1 MRISESARRKADR
14 DMTYSCLYKS
24 PIGVL
29 LIEEEN
35 GKITDIHLQ
44 REATQ
49 NFSPENGKQPSA
61 LLREACIQLD
71 EYFQGKRKQFD
82 LPLSYEGTDFQQR
95 VWRELQK
102 IPYGE
107 TRSYEDIAVGAGSPK
122 AQRAVGQANNR
133 NPIMI
138 IVPCH
143 RVIHK
148 NGDISGYAC
157 GIEAKRYLLELEKN
171 KNEADQIF

>member
-1 MRISESARRKADR
+1 MKE
-14 DMTYSCLYKS
+14 YCLYES

-29 LIEEEN
+29 CIGEEN

-44 REATQ
+44 REEDRNLVIQDEQHA
-49 NFSPENGKQPSA
+49 A
-61 LLREACIQLD
+61 ILRETCTQLD

-82 LPLSYEGTDFQQR
+82 LPLGYEGTAFQQR
-95 VWRELQK
+95 AWRELQK

-107 TRSYEDIAVGAGSPK
+107 TRSYADIAIAVGNPK
-122 AQRAVGQANNR
+122 AQRAIGQANNR

-157 GIEAKRYLLELEKN
+157 GIEAKRYLLELEKGTDIR
-171 KNEADQIF
+171 E